1 MNQPLRA
8 MIVDDEKLLRD
19 YARDLLQEAGY
30 ETEVAA
36 DAHEALQKLAAS
48 DFNVIVTDIYM
59 PGGLDGVEFAQQV
72 ARQCP
77 TTRVVIMTGRK
88 LPSMDNVPDGTLLM
102 LKPFAG
108 DNLLSLLSFSAAGS
122 GGGKRHGHP
131 H

>member
-1 MNQPLRA
+1 MQPTCWKMNQPLRVL
-8 MIVDDEKLLRD
+8 IVDDEKLLRE
-19 YARDLLQEAGY
+19 YARDLLEEAGY

-36 DAHEALQKLAAS
+36 DAREALQKLATS
-48 DFNVIVTDIYM
+48 DFNIIVTDIYM

-88 LPSMDNVPDGTLLM
+88 LPSLDSVPDGTLLM

-108 DNLLSLLSFSAAGS
+108 DDLLSLLRFSAGTS
-122 GGGKRHGHP
+122 R
-131 H
+131 